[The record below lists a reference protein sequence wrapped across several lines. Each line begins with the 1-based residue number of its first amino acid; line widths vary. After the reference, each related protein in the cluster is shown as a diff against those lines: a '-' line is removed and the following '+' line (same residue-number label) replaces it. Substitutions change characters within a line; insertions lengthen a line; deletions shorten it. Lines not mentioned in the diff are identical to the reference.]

1 MSVSNVIGSA
11 EVEDGMLLEQSAVPC
26 HEENK
31 GMAASHLA
39 GGGRGEMSVVYWYFY
54 CHGGCNSYLLRCI
67 PDMFCQ

>member
-1 MSVSNVIGSA
+1 
-11 EVEDGMLLEQSAVPC
+11 MLLAVLKLKMECSLSSLQCLVMKKIKEWP
-26 HEENK
+26 HPR
-31 GMAASHLA
+31 SHLA